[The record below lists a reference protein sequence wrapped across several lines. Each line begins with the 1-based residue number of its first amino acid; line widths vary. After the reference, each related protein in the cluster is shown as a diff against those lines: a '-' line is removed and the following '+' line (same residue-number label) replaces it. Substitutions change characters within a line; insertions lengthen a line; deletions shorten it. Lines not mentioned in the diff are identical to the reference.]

1 MSVCS
6 NNVTFHDAVIEEVRA
21 NVRPVG
27 IICIV
32 CAIPQVGGPSSAVR
46 SDHCVWGLCAYSYSL
61 THNPLQILSF
71 CAACL
76 LCCQGAEA
84 EPELE
89 GVCRPAA
96 SHSATATPSPRPPI
110 VFTDV
115 HTHLKPI
122 QKGEKEATVSS
133 WPFVIVFPASAKE
146 RKEYNLYKVMK
157 LLHNAGLQTCLYYS
171 TDESEIFC
179 RITCS

>member
-1 MSVCS
+1 MCADRLPL
-6 NNVTFHDAVIEEVRA
+6 T
-21 NVRPVG
+21 RP
-27 IICIV
+27 
-32 CAIPQVGGPSSAVR
+32 
-46 SDHCVWGLCAYSYSL
+46 
-61 THNPLQILSF
+61 
-71 CAACL
+71 
-76 LCCQGAEA
+76 
-84 EPELE
+84 
-89 GVCRPAA
+89 RPAPHLA
-96 SHSATATPSPRPPI
+96 PRFPP
-110 VFTDV
+110 VLLFTDV

-122 QKGEKEATVSS
+122 QKSEKEGTVSS